1 MSPVISHPRSAAA
14 RHQSDE
20 LSPIT
25 ITVDC
30 PAKTNLT
37 LEVGPAHDEW
47 GGRHELDTIYC
58 AIGVYDT
65 VTATAKQPGAGFSL
79 ELEGAYLG
87 DLASSRSDMRR
98 NHAVLALFAM
108 AQAAEREPDV
118 ALTITKRIPVGAGLG
133 GGSAD
138 AAATMLAVN
147 RLWELNWPIE
157 RLRTIAATLGADMPF
172 CLTGGLAYGTGFGER
187 ITDIAPGSRDELA
200 LIEQG
205 FSGEVLVGAYQSQL
219 STPEVYHTFDIVG
232 AAEGDRN
239 HLQAAAISLHPRSG
253 QAIDAATQA
262 GASHAFVSGSG
273 PSVVAFAADEAAA
286 QRIIEVWRDTAVVD
300 RIILP
305 NTPISASDSDAKVA
319 TSHPTHERSP
329 PMTYQVDEREARK
342 AYVRRRQTIVFSIS
356 GAVLA
361 VVLVIALLF
370 NFHVFGLG
378 EVETPARQPNYGNA
392 APCAV
397 KDSSGKAQYVSNASV
412 GIRVMNGTSHG
423 QFAKAVGEALANRGF
438 SVQKIDN
445 YSSTGVER
453 TTIYFGKNAINQAY
467 TLIGNFTD
475 ATMIMTA
482 REDQLID
489 VVIGATFNDLQ
500 DTKSSPQSGKTITN
514 IEGCKAADSMTKLP
528 ADTKHDAYTAQ

>member
-1 MSPVISHPRSAAA
+1 
-14 RHQSDE
+14 
-20 LSPIT
+20 
-25 ITVDC
+25 
-30 PAKTNLT
+30 
-37 LEVGPAHDEW
+37 
-47 GGRHELDTIYC
+47 
-58 AIGVYDT
+58 
-65 VTATAKQPGAGFSL
+65 
-79 ELEGAYLG
+79 
-87 DLASSRSDMRR
+87 
-98 NHAVLALFAM
+98 
-108 AQAAEREPDV
+108 
-118 ALTITKRIPVGAGLG
+118 
-133 GGSAD
+133 
-138 AAATMLAVN
+138 
-147 RLWELNWPIE
+147 
-157 RLRTIAATLGADMPF
+157 
-172 CLTGGLAYGTGFGER
+172 
-187 ITDIAPGSRDELA
+187 
-200 LIEQG
+200 
-205 FSGEVLVGAYQSQL
+205 
-219 STPEVYHTFDIVG
+219 
-232 AAEGDRN
+232 
-239 HLQAAAISLHPRSG
+239 
-253 QAIDAATQA
+253 
-262 GASHAFVSGSG
+262 
-273 PSVVAFAADEAAA
+273 
-286 QRIIEVWRDTAVVD
+286 
-300 RIILP
+300 
-305 NTPISASDSDAKVA
+305 
-319 TSHPTHERSP
+319 
-329 PMTYQVDEREARK
+329 MTYQVDEREARK

-370 NFHVFGLG
+370 NFHVFGLD

-445 YSSTGVER
+445 YSSTNVER

-528 ADTKHDAYTAQ
+528 ADTKHDAYTAE